1 MSEWYEKT
9 QAKNLSKAQ
18 DDRIESIIRHSQG
31 HTLNSHLVDWFNN
44 MGENNRAA
52 LWPHVVRLEEMLDKS
67 HAGLATKAE
76 VRDLLAKTYKRQS
89 FLDFRLPPDRN
100 KDTVV
105 IISPGASLKLYQDR
119 LHELTDVA
127 TICVVPTALGWVKK
141 QGLNADFVVV
151 ADPNAAQHI
160 LLKEA
165 ENDAPVLAAT
175 ISDPG
180 IAVHNN
186 VYWYSLLL
194 GNGEDDPKNNELFWW
209 DVPVRDLESDIG
221 FLIPSLGCSTNTAVK
236 LVHEMRSSGWS
247 NAKRIV
253 LLGCDYSSWE
263 GYERAPGL
271 YREEEWPK
279 INIAKFFEWE
289 ERWTDARMII
299 YKLVLLRLWAQLHA
313 PIYTMSHGILHEF
326 PRVEFDDVMSGEY
339 SDNLSWREI
348 YERID
353 TFEAYMAKNFPGR
366 ENETA

>member
-1 MSEWYEKT
+1 MSDWNRDT
-9 QAKNLSKAQ
+9 QAKKLSKAQ

-31 HTLNSHLVDWFNN
+31 HTLNSHLVEWFNN

-52 LWPHVVRLEEMLDKS
+52 LWPHVMKMEALLIK
-67 HAGLATKAE
+67 
-76 VRDLLAKTYKRQS
+76 VRDAVVTKDDINTLLAQTYKRQS

-105 IISPGASLKLYQDR
+105 IVSPGASLKLYQDR
-119 LHELTDVA
+119 LHELSEVA
-127 TICVVPTALGWVKK
+127 TICIVPTALGWVKK

-151 ADPNAAQHI
+151 ADPNPSQHL

-165 ENDAPVLAAT
+165 ENDAPVIAAT
-175 ISDPG
+175 ISHPG
-180 IAVHNN
+180 IAIEND

-194 GNGEDDPKNNELFWW
+194 GNGEDDPKDNELFWW
-209 DVPVRDLESDIG
+209 DVPVRDLENDIA

-236 LVHEMRSSGWS
+236 LVQEMRSSGWS

-253 LLGCDYSSWE
+253 LLGCDYSSWD
-263 GYERAPGL
+263 GYERVPGL
-271 YREEEWPK
+271 DHVFEWPEIDFSK
-279 INIAKFFEWE
+279 GWFRWE
-289 ERWTDARMII
+289 GRWTDARMVI

-326 PRVEFDDVMSGEY
+326 PRVEFDNVMSGEY

-353 TFEAYMAKNFPGR
+353 TFEAYMAKNFPR
-366 ENETA
+366 SKK